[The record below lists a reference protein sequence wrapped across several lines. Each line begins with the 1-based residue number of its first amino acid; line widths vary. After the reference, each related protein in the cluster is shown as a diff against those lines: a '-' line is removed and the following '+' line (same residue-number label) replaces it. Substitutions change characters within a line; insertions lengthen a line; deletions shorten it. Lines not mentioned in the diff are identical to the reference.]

1 MHGMHFLK
9 LLFREAEMKE
19 NEFSDN
25 CDDEGSIYFII
36 DKDLAQKVD
45 KLLVDHEKEQE
56 KKE

>member
-19 NEFSDN
+19 DKFSDN

-36 DKDLAQKVD
+36 DKDLAQKMD
-45 KLLVDHEKEQE
+45 KLLVDHEKEKE

>member
-1 MHGMHFLK
+1 MHGVHFLK
-9 LLFREAEMKE
+9 LLFRVAEMKE
-19 NEFSDN
+19 NEFCDN

>member
-1 MHGMHFLK
+1 
-9 LLFREAEMKE
+9 MKE
-19 NEFSDN
+19 NEFCDN

>member
-56 KKE
+56 EIK